1 MRRGWH
7 GRRGRPPWWPENEP
21 FPPQGGQWRPM
32 RRRFMRRVLLFA
44 TGAMLVFLAVLAV
57 AIAALLRAFELAGP
71 RGGWLVALVLAA
83 GFAVVVFAGRGLRG
97 FTAPETSSTRPVASR
112 AATSRRACKSA
123 ARERSA
129 RSPAP
134 STP

>member
-71 RGGWLVALVLAA
+71 RGGWLVALILAA

-97 FTAPETSSTRPVASR
+97 FTAPLGDLID
-112 AATSRRACKSA
+112 AAGRIEGGDLS
-123 ARERSA
+123 ARESSA